1 MNALEFRH
9 AASRGYI
16 GIVMATL
23 IETIPAF
30 LPAQQKPAAK
40 PAVPAKVPAKATA
53 PAVAKPGGRPGET
66 PTHSAHG
73 DVTRGPHRD
82 VRDVH
87 AHGMDIHHGPGGS
100 RTIERERADHSRV
113 VSDRYG
119 HGYIQRPYMY
129 HGTAFVHRTY
139 YVGGVAYGRVYQP
152 YMWGRISMNVYA
164 PGFYYGLAFYS
175 YAYAPWATPIAF
187 GWGWAGNPWYG
198 YYGSYFTPYPLYASP
213 SLWLTDYLVSQT
225 LQAAYIAQAAQLA
238 NAQANFTPMTPDV
251 KRQIADEVHRQIAL
265 ENAEAGAGAQ
275 TAPDPGSSGIA
286 RMLSDNTAHVFVVSA
301 PLNAQSNAGDCAV
314 TEGDVLRLFPGTPA
328 ASPTAN
334 LMVLASKGQDCQR
347 GATVTLGVADLQ
359 DMQNHMRETLDLGL
373 ADLQKKQGQNG
384 IPAAPAAAA
393 APPVQTAF
401 AAIAPPPDPNVAA
414 ELSAQTK
421 EADQAEQEAL
431 QASPGGP
438 NAGPNRNR

>member
-23 IETIPAF
+23 IGTIPAF

-198 YYGSYFTPYPLYASP
+198 YYGSYLLPTRS
-213 SLWLTDYLVSQT
+213 
-225 LQAAYIAQAAQLA
+225 
-238 NAQANFTPMTPDV
+238 
-251 KRQIADEVHRQIAL
+251 
-265 ENAEAGAGAQ
+265 
-275 TAPDPGSSGIA
+275 
-286 RMLSDNTAHVFVVSA
+286 
-301 PLNAQSNAGDCAV
+301 
-314 TEGDVLRLFPGTPA
+314 TPA
-328 ASPTAN
+328 HPC
-334 LMVLASKGQDCQR
+334 G
-347 GATVTLGVADLQ
+347 
-359 DMQNHMRETLDLGL
+359 
-373 ADLQKKQGQNG
+373 
-384 IPAAPAAAA
+384 
-393 APPVQTAF
+393 
-401 AAIAPPPDPNVAA
+401 
-414 ELSAQTK
+414 
-421 EADQAEQEAL
+421 
-431 QASPGGP
+431 
-438 NAGPNRNR
+438 